1 MYRNIYIFL
10 KKIFSVFRRCN
21 RHLHFQ
27 YIDPYYF
34 SLNSVMWKKAYLSN
48 FTSTLASIGV
58 IFESLSK
65 KLFTWDFFKITRSK
79 NIHRTRSVEKLCE
92 IYTNSELFRHNEA
105 SFQYISECIVISTPL
120 GLFYCVHFMCL
131 KFAWRSLYVS
141 LQDEPVVT
149 QFKIKRNT
157 IDVRKQLDVYAKLFI
172 LLSRFIYYNKLRV
185 SWVYIKLI

>member
-1 MYRNIYIFL
+1 MR
-10 KKIFSVFRRCN
+10 
-21 RHLHFQ
+21 
-27 YIDPYYF
+27 
-34 SLNSVMWKKAYLSN
+34 KKAYLSN

-65 KLFTWDFFKITRSK
+65 KLFTWDFYKITRSK
-79 NIHRTRSVEKLCE
+79 NIHRTRSAEKLCE